1 MMVSLCVMLKVQK
14 TPIIKFKMD
23 SETTKLIF
31 QIIGAIG
38 SLATFGAFIFLFRRD
53 KDKQAQ
59 IDKLTGI
66 ATILESQNETMKEQ
80 NGLIAQQV
88 DIFRNTTILKGE
100 DGKAM
105 EQLREIEE
113 KKLKLSVKPNLWLN
127 GAGYRGSAGELH
139 IDLNNKGE
147 DAKLLEFQLH
157 SDDIV
162 LHSQSLPYDL
172 DKGQRRYIFGRQKG
186 DKHIKDCEYKIDIL
200 YEDKLENRYLT
211 KIKGRG
217 ATARI
222 VETEEIEKP
231 SA

>member
-1 MMVSLCVMLKVQK
+1 MK
-14 TPIIKFKMD
+14 
-23 SETTKLIF
+23 SETVNLIF

-66 ATILESQNETMKEQ
+66 ASILESQNETMKEQ
-80 NGLIAQQV
+80 NDLIAQQV
-88 DIFRNTTILKGE
+88 DIFRNTTVLKGE
-100 DGKAM
+100 NGDAM

-127 GAGYRGSAGELH
+127 GGGYKGYDGELH

-147 DAKLLEFQLH
+147 DAKLIDFKLH
-157 SDDIV
+157 SDDII
-162 LHSQSLPYDL
+162 LHSLSLPYDL

-186 DKHIKDCEYKIDIL
+186 EKHIKDCEYEIDVI

-211 KIKGRG
+211 KIKGQG
-217 ATARI
+217 AKAKI
-222 VETEEIEKP
+222 VETKEIEKP
-231 SA
+231 IA

>member
-1 MMVSLCVMLKVQK
+1 MK
-14 TPIIKFKMD
+14 
-23 SETTKLIF
+23 SETVNLIF

-38 SLATFGAFIFLFRRD
+38 SLATFGAFVFLFRRD

-59 IDKLTGI
+59 IDRLTGI
-66 ATILESQNETMKEQ
+66 ASILESQNETMKEQ
-80 NGLIAQQV
+80 NDLIAQQV
-88 DIFRNTTILKGE
+88 DIFRNTTVLKGE
-100 DGKAM
+100 NGHAM

-127 GAGYRGSAGELH
+127 GVGYKGYDGELQ

-147 DAKLLEFQLH
+147 DAKLLEFNLH
-157 SDDIV
+157 SEDII
-162 LHSQSLPYDL
+162 LHSLSLPYDL

-186 DKHIKDCEYKIDIL
+186 EKHIKDCIYEIDVI

-211 KIKGRG
+211 KIKGQG
-217 ATARI
+217 AKAKI
-222 VETEEIEKP
+222 VETKEIENP